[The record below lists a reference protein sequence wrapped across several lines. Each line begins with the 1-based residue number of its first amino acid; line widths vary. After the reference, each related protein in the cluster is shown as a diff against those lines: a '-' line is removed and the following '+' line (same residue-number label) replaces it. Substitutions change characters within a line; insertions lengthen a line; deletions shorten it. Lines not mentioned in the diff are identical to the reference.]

1 MLMLAMHP
9 HYQQQLYEELS
20 CIKLSD
26 DTDVNGEDLS
36 HLKFLDM
43 FIKETMRL
51 FPAVPYLTRE
61 TSSDLILGTVCV
73 FVLEYYENIISKL
86 FLR

>member
-9 HYQQQLYEELS
+9 HYQEQVYEELS
-20 CIKLSD
+20 CISLNDDVDVTSD
-26 DTDVNGEDLS
+26 DLS

-61 TSSDLILGTVCV
+61 TSGDLKLGTVCTIK
-73 FVLEYYENIISKL
+73 FVLEGSN
-86 FLR
+86 

>member
-9 HYQQQLYEELS
+9 HYQQKVYEELS
-20 CIKLSD
+20 CITLRD
-26 DTDVNGEDLS
+26 EIDVNSEDLS

-51 FPAVPYLTRE
+51 LPTVPYLTRE
-61 TSSDLILGTVCV
+61 TSGELQLG
-73 FVLEYYENIISKL
+73 I
-86 FLR
+86 R